1 VRRFLRGYIFSAPDV
16 TTGDDSPH
24 LNEKSAWVY
33 PGIND
38 AMVMAEHLF
47 PTVAADFTKFIIG
60 LNDAPGR
67 VGDGNEGV
75 LVNGLDIA
83 D

>member
-1 VRRFLRGYIFSAPDV
+1 
-16 TTGDDSPH
+16 
-24 LNEKSAWVY
+24 
-33 PGIND
+33 
-38 AMVMAEHLF
+38 MAEHLL
-47 PTVAADFTKFIIG
+47 PAVAADFTKLIIG
-60 LNDAPGR
+60 LNDAPGG